1 MLSNTIY
8 MRSFCLHVF
17 LNEKKNVSRIGNNR
31 VGDKSIGKNK
41 FANVFKKNLLK
52 QIKSQYAFSSENSLA
67 NEPIFGGV
75 VFRQFLK

>member
-1 MLSNTIY
+1 

-31 VGDKSIGKNK
+31 VGDKSFGKNR
-41 FANVFKKNLLK
+41 FANVFKKKNLLK

-67 NEPIFGGV
+67 NEQFFWGGSI
-75 VFRQFLK
+75 

>member
-1 MLSNTIY
+1 MEGMAL
-8 MRSFCLHVF
+8 FCFQTLFTWGHFVFMFF

-41 FANVFKKNLLK
+41 FANVFKKKLLK

-67 NEPIFGGV
+67 NEPIFGG
-75 VFRQFLK
+75 